1 MHLGILMRWFPS
13 ENSMQSEV
21 SFTTL
26 FADFIQS
33 LTYGHCW
40 LEW

>member
-21 SFTTL
+21 PFTAL
-26 FADFIQS
+26 FAYLIQS
-33 LTYGHCW
+33 LTYGH
-40 LEW
+40 